1 MTSPHL
7 LLLLPDDL
15 FSPHAS
21 IMSEKELR
29 LLSHNLY
36 SRVLHRIIL
45 LSFPWSVFLRQSPA
59 RRLAACVSAVCYNVT
74 IVFNGT
80 CSVIVTV
87 WWRCGSGCN
96 NNRITRF
103 N

>member
-7 LLLLPDDL
+7 ILPLPDDL
-15 FSPHAS
+15 SSPHAS

-59 RRLAACVSAVCYNVT
+59 RRLAACVSAVCYMLRLLFSMERVL
-74 IVFNGT
+74 
-80 CSVIVTV
+80 
-87 WWRCGSGCN
+87 
-96 NNRITRF
+96 
-103 N
+103 

>member
-7 LLLLPDDL
+7 TLPLPDDL
-15 FSPHAS
+15 SSPHTS

-36 SRVLHRIIL
+36 SRVLHRTIL

-74 IVFNGT
+74 IVVFNGT

-87 WWRCGSGCN
+87 WWR
-96 NNRITRF
+96 
-103 N
+103 